1 MAIDPRVLTTPIGAV
16 IGLVVARKVLRPED
30 QTNRNL
36 AIGAGLGGGAG
47 LLAGQFLQS
56 DALALRNPTNAS
68 YHRYVRNKMP
78 VGTASPGEIAAL
90 HKINPLYGKTPAKG
104 GGPFTKARRNLIR
117 RVRGDS
123 DQRAVRLARVQ
134 VFDRAL
140 ARNPNM
146 SAASR
151 NVLLRSR
158 AENKERADRLSSSI
172 RWKSVFSEGPLSVVD
187 TLKEYLGLVSR

>member
-1 MAIDPRVLTTPIGAV
+1 MAIDPRLLATPIGAV

-30 QTNRNL
+30 RTNRNL

-47 LLAGQFLQS
+47 FLTGQFLQS

-78 VGTASPGEIAAL
+78 VGEASSGEIAAL
-90 HKINPLYGKTPAKG
+90 HKLNPLYGKTPAKG
-104 GGPFTKARRNLIR
+104 GGPLTRARRNLIG

-140 ARNPNM
+140 ASNPNM
-146 SAASR
+146 STNSR

-158 AENKERADRLSSSI
+158 SENQEKADQLGSAIS
-172 RWKSVFSEGPLSVVD
+172 WKSMRSQGPLAVWD
-187 TLKEYLGLVSR
+187 TLAEYISALVR